1 VTRTEKEPFVSWL
14 HRSSRDS
21 GVSWW
26 GERPTWVRHLGYWL
40 LALLLLSPAVLD
52 DEAGE
57 IPTTSDDLVALLWFI
72 ICLLAVAV
80 VVLISMLREWE
91 DVGILRT
98 VSRSLVLFTLVL
110 AISAIALFYLRG
122 SGVEIKGCDV
132 VDQGEV
138 CSELASP
145 RQTVGM
151 LAWHAAD
158 VVPVLKITDSFG
170 WERPAR
176 SDSIV
181 AGAAIVMIRLWVAVG
196 VLAIVK
202 RVWDRW
208 GPARSA
214 TEPRED

>member
-1 VTRTEKEPFVSWL
+1 V
-14 HRSSRDS
+14 
-21 GVSWW
+21 
-26 GERPTWVRHLGYWL
+26 GYWL
-40 LALLLLSPAVLD
+40 LALLLLSATALD

-57 IPTTSDDLVALLWFI
+57 IPTTSDDLVALLWFVI
-72 ICLLAVAV
+72 GFFALAI

-91 DVGILRT
+91 NVGILRT

-110 AISAIALFYLRG
+110 AISAMALFYLRG
-122 SGVEIKGCDV
+122 SGVEIKGCRV
-132 VDQGEV
+132 VDQQEI
-138 CSELASP
+138 CSEQASP
-145 RQTVGM
+145 QQTVGM
-151 LAWHAAD
+151 LAWHAAE

-176 SDSIV
+176 SEDVV

-214 TEPRED
+214 TEPPKD

>member
-1 VTRTEKEPFVSWL
+1 
-14 HRSSRDS
+14 
-21 GVSWW
+21 
-26 GERPTWVRHLGYWL
+26 
-40 LALLLLSPAVLD
+40 LALLLLSATALD

-57 IPTTSDDLVALLWFI
+57 IPTTSDDLVALLWFVI
-72 ICLLAVAV
+72 GFFALAIA
-80 VVLISMLREWE
+80 VLISMLREWE
-91 DVGILRT
+91 NVGILRT

-110 AISAIALFYLRG
+110 AISAMALFYLRG
-122 SGVEIKGCDV
+122 SGVEIKGCRV

-138 CSELASP
+138 CSEQASP
-145 RQTVGM
+145 QQTVGM
-151 LAWHAAD
+151 LAWHAAE

-176 SDSIV
+176 SENIV

-208 GPARSA
+208 GPARST
-214 TEPRED
+214 TEPQKD